1 MDLTRVA
8 EETLEI
14 LAQGRYV
21 APSGRTVPLD
31 LSACVGGTRTWR
43 PDELQALL
51 EGATVEGAPVEAPIT
66 APPGAARLEVT
77 DETTAAAARR
87 LAGEGPVL
95 LLNFASAVSVGGGFL
110 RGARAQEED
119 LCRCSALYACLQPQR
134 AYYQA
139 NRAAGSD
146 LYTDHMIVSPA
157 VPFFRD
163 DRLALLEVPFAAT
176 VLTAPA
182 PCARQ
187 LDLQREA
194 ARLRGVFERRVGM
207 LLALARALGH
217 RRLVLGAWGC
227 GAFRN
232 DPTLVADVF
241 ARELAGAAGLEQVVF
256 AVHDR
261 TPERPTLQ
269 AFQARLASG

>member
-1 MDLTRVA
+1 MDLVGVA
-8 EETLEI
+8 TETIAILER
-14 LAQGRYV
+14 GSYV

-31 LSACVGGTRTWR
+31 LSRGLRGTRTWC
-43 PDELQALL
+43 PDELQALVAAA
-51 EGATVEGAPVEAPIT
+51 EGGVTRP
-66 APPGAARLEVT
+66 RLEVT
-77 DETTAAAARR
+77 PETTAAAARR
-87 LAGEGPVL
+87 LAAEGPVL
-95 LLNFASAVSVGGGFL
+95 ALNFASAVSVGGGFL

-119 LCRCSALYACLQPQR
+119 LCRCSALWACLRTQP

-146 LYTDHMIVSPA
+146 LYTDHMIVSPE

-182 PCARQ
+182 PCARALSPAEQ
-187 LDLQREA
+187 
-194 ARLRGVFERRVGM
+194 ARVPGVFERRVPM
-207 LLALARALGH
+207 LLALARSLGH

-227 GAFRN
+227 GAFKN
-232 DPTLVADVF
+232 DPALVAEVF
-241 ARELAGAAGLEQVVF
+241 ARHLAGPAGAGLEQVVF

-261 TPERPTLQ
+261 TPERRTLR
-269 AFQARLASG
+269 AFQARLGGG

>member
-14 LAQGRYV
+14 LERRRYL

-31 LSACVGGTRTWR
+31 LSCVGTTRTWR
-43 PDELQALL
+43 PDELQALVD
-51 EGATVEGAPVEAPIT
+51 GATVDGATGPLR
-66 APPGAARLEVT
+66 ARVEVT
-77 DETTAAAARR
+77 SETTAAAARR
-87 LAGEGPVL
+87 LAAEGPVL
-95 LLNFASAVSVGGGFL
+95 LRNFASALNVGGGFL

-119 LCRCSALYACLQPQR
+119 LCRCSALYLCLQPQR

-163 DRLALLEVPFAAT
+163 DRLALLEAPFQAT

-187 LDLQREA
+187 LDLAREA
-194 ARLRGVFERRVGM
+194 PRLRAVFERRVGF

-232 DPTLVADVF
+232 DPALVAEVF
-241 ARELAGAAGLEQVVF
+241 ARHLAGAAGLEQVVF

-261 TPERPTLQ
+261 TPGRRTLA
-269 AFQARLASG
+269 AFQTRLGAPGG